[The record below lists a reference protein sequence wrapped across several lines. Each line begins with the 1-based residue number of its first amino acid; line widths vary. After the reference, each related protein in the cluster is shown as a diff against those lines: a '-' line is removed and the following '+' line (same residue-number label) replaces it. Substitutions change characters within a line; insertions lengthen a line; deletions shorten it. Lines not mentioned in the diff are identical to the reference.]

1 MKISGVTII
10 RNAVI
15 NDYPV
20 VEAIKSILPVVDEM
34 IVAVGDSDDETE
46 DLIKDIGSDKIK
58 IVYSKWDLSLRK
70 GGSILAVET
79 NKALQHISADTDW
92 IFYIQGDEVVHEKY
106 HDNIK
111 RALQQYNHDAKV
123 EGLLFNYLHFYGT
136 YDYVADSRKWYKYET
151 RIIRNN
157 KNITAYRD
165 AQGFRKQGNEK
176 INVALIDAF
185 VYHYGWVK
193 NPRQMKIKQKNMAP
207 LWFEDDNL
215 VNKIQAEEDFFDY
228 GNFDSLKKFS
238 ETHPAV
244 MQDRINNKNWHL
256 ELDLSR
262 KKMKLKYRILQW
274 IENLTGKRLFTFRNH
289 KIIRRQ

>member
-20 VEAIKSILPVVDEM
+20 VEAIKSILPIVNEM

-46 DLIKDIGSDKIK
+46 KLIKDIGSEKIK
-58 IVYSKWDLSLRK
+58 IFHSTWDLNLRK

-79 NKALQHISADTDW
+79 NKALQHVAADTDW

-106 HDNIK
+106 HNNI
-111 RALQQYNHDAKV
+111 RHALQQYNHDVKV

-165 AQGFRKQGNEK
+165 AQGFRKNGNIK
-176 INVALIDAF
+176 IPVALIDAY

-228 GNFDSLKKFS
+228 GNFDSLKKFT

-244 MQDRINNKNWHL
+244 MQDRINKKNWYL

>member
-20 VEAIKSILPVVDEM
+20 VEAIKSILPIVNEM

-46 DLIKDIGSDKIK
+46 KLIKDIGSEKIK
-58 IVYSKWDLSLRK
+58 IFHSTWDLNLRK

-79 NKALQHISADTDW
+79 NKALQHVAADTDW

-106 HDNIK
+106 HNNI
-111 RALQQYNHDAKV
+111 RHALQQYNHDVKV

-165 AQGFRKQGNEK
+165 AQGFRKNGNIK
-176 INVALIDAF
+176 IPVALIDAY

-228 GNFDSLKKFS
+228 GNFDSLKKFT